1 MITPARSLPTTADG
15 SPECPV
21 CAGMDTVAFVRREQV
36 PVHQNLLY
44 DSPAAARA
52 ASRGTLALHACRDCD
67 FVFNAAF
74 DDALMSY
81 GERYENAQE
90 HSAVFERH
98 VDTLARLLVE
108 SHGLRNA
115 HVVEVGCGQGS
126 FLRRLV
132 EYPGAGNTG
141 TGFDPSYAGPLET
154 HDGRL
159 RFRREFYGA
168 DATGVHADAVVSR
181 HVIEHVRQPVA
192 MLRSVRAAMQGGL
205 HAPVFFETPC
215 VEWILRERATWD
227 LFYEHCSLFSPR
239 SIACAFARAGF
250 AVQSVGHVFGGQY
263 LWLEA
268 SAAGADPAALAVP
281 ARTAGEEPLAARALA
296 FGRDETARSA
306 AIAARL
312 RALRADG
319 PVALWGAGAK
329 GCTLAA
335 LVDPDAT
342 LVDSLVDINPGKQG
356 HFVAG
361 TGHPILAPAQAAAR
375 GVRSAI
381 LMNPNYLDECR
392 EMLQRD
398 RVDIQ
403 LLELD

>member
-1 MITPARSLPTTADG
+1 MTAASAAAIAGASRAPA
-15 SPECPV
+15 CPV
-21 CAGMDTVAFVRREQV
+21 CGCGDTVGFLRRERV
-36 PVHQNLLY
+36 PVHQNLLH
-44 DSPAAARA
+44 DSPAAAQATR
-52 ASRGTLALHACRDCD
+52 RGTLALHACRACD
-67 FVFNAAF
+67 FVFNAEF
-74 DDALMSY
+74 DEALMSY

-90 HSAVFERH
+90 HSAVFESH
-98 VDTLARLLVE
+98 VDSLARLLVE
-108 SHGLRNA
+108 SRGLRGK

-141 TGFDPSYAGPLET
+141 TGFDPSYAGPSEAYG
-154 HDGRL
+154 GRL
-159 RFRREFYGA
+159 RFQREFYGA
-168 DATGVHADAVVSR
+168 ASTGVRADAVVSR
-181 HVIEHVRQPVA
+181 HVIEHVPQPLA
-192 MLRSVRAAMQGGL
+192 MLRSVRAAMQDGL

-215 VEWILRERATWD
+215 IEWIFRERATWD

-239 SIACAFARAGF
+239 SIACAFGLAGF
-250 AVQSVGHVFGGQY
+250 DVREVGHVFGGQY

-268 SAAGADPAALAVP
+268 LATTAPMTMP
-281 ARTAGEEPLAARALA
+281 ARAPDAPPLAKRALA
-296 FGRDETARSA
+296 FGRDEATRCA
-306 AIAARL
+306 AISDRL
-312 RALRADG
+312 RALRATG
-319 PVALWGAGAK
+319 RVALWGAGAK

-335 LVDPDAT
+335 LVDGDAT
-342 LVDSLVDINPGKQG
+342 LVDSVIDINPGKQG

-361 TGHPILAPAQAAAR
+361 TGHPIIAPAQAAAR

-392 EMLQRD
+392 AMLRRD

>member
-1 MITPARSLPTTADG
+1 MNATANGPFPANDG
-15 SPECPV
+15 PPACPV
-21 CAGMDTVAFVRREQV
+21 CDGVRTVPFVRRERV

-44 DSPAAARA
+44 ESPTAARKA
-52 ASRGTLALHACRDCD
+52 RRGTLALHACSDCD

-74 DDALMSY
+74 DDSLMSY
-81 GERYENAQE
+81 GEHYENAQE
-90 HSAVFERH
+90 HSTVFERH
-98 VDTLARLLVE
+98 VDSLARLLVE
-108 SHGLRNA
+108 SRGLRNS

-132 EYPGAGNTG
+132 EYPGAGNSG

-154 HDGRL
+154 HNGRL

-168 DATGVHADAVVSR
+168 SSSELHADAVVSR
-181 HVIEHVRQPVA
+181 HVIEHVQRPIE
-192 MLRSVRAAMQGGL
+192 MLRSVRAAMDGAL

-215 VEWILRERATWD
+215 IEWILRERATWD

-239 SIACAFARAGF
+239 SITHAFARAGF
-250 AVQSVGHVFGGQY
+250 AVREVSHVFGGQY

-268 SAAGADPAALAVP
+268 VAMGGVATALPPPALTAAEGSLV
-281 ARTAGEEPLAARALA
+281 ARAIA
-296 FGRDETARSA
+296 FGEDETARCA

-312 RALRADG
+312 RGLGADG

-342 LVDSLVDINPGKQG
+342 LIDSLIDINPGKQG

-361 TGHPILAPAQAAAR
+361 TGHPILSPTQAADR
-375 GVRSAI
+375 GVRHAI
-381 LMNPNYLDECR
+381 LMNPNYRNECGA
-392 EMLQRD
+392 MLHRD
-398 RVDIQ
+398 RITIR
-403 LLELD
+403 LLEID

>member
-1 MITPARSLPTTADG
+1 MSGGAPR
-15 SPECPV
+15 CPV
-21 CAGMDTVAFVRREQV
+21 CGADDAVAFVHRTDV

-44 DSPAAARA
+44 DSPQDARA
-52 ASRGTLALHACRDCD
+52 ATRGTLSLHACRGCD

-74 DDALMSY
+74 DESLMSY

-98 VDTLARLLVE
+98 VDSLARLLVE
-108 SHGLRNA
+108 SRGLRNL

-141 TGFDPSYAGPLET
+141 TGFDPSYAGPEASA
-154 HDGRL
+154 DGRL

-168 DATGVHADAVVSR
+168 QSTGVRADAVVSR
-181 HVIEHVRQPVA
+181 HVIEHVPQPVG
-192 MLRSVRAAMQGGL
+192 MLRSVRAAMRDAL

-215 VEWILRERATWD
+215 IEWILRERATWD

-239 SIACAFARAGF
+239 SIACAFALAGF
-250 AVQSVGHVFGGQY
+250 AVREVGHVFGGQY
-263 LWLEA
+263 LWTEA
-268 SAAGADPAALAVP
+268 VAAAAD
-281 ARTAGEEPLAARALA
+281 AGQPPLPPRPLDEVPLAERAIA
-296 FGRDETARSA
+296 FGRDEAARCA
-306 AIAARL
+306 AISGRL
-312 RALRADG
+312 HALRAQG

-335 LVDPDAT
+335 LVDPGAT

-361 TGHPILAPAQAAAR
+361 TGHPILSPAQAARR

-392 EMLQRD
+392 AMLRRD

-403 LLELD
+403 LLELTE